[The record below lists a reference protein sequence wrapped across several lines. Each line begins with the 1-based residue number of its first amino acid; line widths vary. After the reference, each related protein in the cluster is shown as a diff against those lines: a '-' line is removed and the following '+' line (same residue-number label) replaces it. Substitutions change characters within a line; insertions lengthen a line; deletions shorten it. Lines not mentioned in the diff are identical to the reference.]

1 MHLGATALFATAASA
16 PDAERDRTRA
26 ARTGSSLGTSRHPS
40 NLTVTIGHLRDARA
54 RADRV
59 SRSNRLVLVLG
70 EFVFLGGVLPPEDE
84 AFARKITASTKR
96 GGGAIRKRRLARSGD
111 GASKQRQAD
120 PKLPPPEGSRK

>member
-1 MHLGATALFATAASA
+1 M
-16 PDAERDRTRA
+16 P
-26 ARTGSSLGTSRHPS
+26 GSLEEA
-40 NLTVTIGHLRDARA
+40 V
-54 RADRV
+54 RV
-59 SRSNRLVLVLG
+59 AQ
-70 EFVFLGGVLPPEDE
+70 EDE